1 MSEERNDADAT
12 IERAARLLAAPER
25 FGEDFEQSLVEA
37 IRADRP
43 LMEPISRRPR
53 RFTPAW
59 WAAPMPLSLSP
70 IAGLAMAAGLVGIAI
85 TGTLGAARRVSHV
98 AVASASP
105 VHDTV
110 TFVRFVFVGH
120 AKSVKLVGDFNQW
133 GGEATSLIETAN
145 GAWSVSVPMSNGR
158 HEYAFIVDGS
168 QWVADPLAPATT
180 DDFDTRSSIIK
191 VGT

>member
-1 MSEERNDADAT
+1 MPEERNEADTT
-12 IERAARLLAAPER
+12 IERAARVLSAPER
-25 FGEDFEQSLVEA
+25 FGDDFEESLVEA

-43 LMEPISRRPR
+43 LEAPISRRPR
-53 RFTPAW
+53 TFTPAW
-59 WAAPMPLSLSP
+59 WAAPMPLKLSP

-85 TGTLGAARRVSHV
+85 LGTLGVGRGAPVVAAT
-98 AVASASP
+98 SAT
-105 VHDTV
+105 HDTV
-110 TFVRFVFVGH
+110 TFVRFVFIGR

-133 GGEATSLIETAN
+133 GGEPTSLIETAN

-168 QWVADPLAPATT
+168 EWIADPLVPATT
-180 DDFDTRSSIIK
+180 DDFDTKSSIIT